1 MPATWKLR
9 EVLNE
14 RGFYHASE
22 ISRIVQDQTGYEL
35 SIQAVCDLLNRQ
47 PKMIRLETIQALCNA
62 FYFRLSDV
70 LEVVPIAS
78 QKRPKNMRNL
88 ERPGLQHVKVRKTNS
103 AGRAKR
109 ARDAGA
115 SANIRKM
122 DFAAFYPNA
131 REFSSDS

>member
-35 SIQAVCDLLNRQ
+35 SIQAVCDLLNTE
-47 PKMIRLETIQALCNA
+47 PKMIRIVTIQAFCDA
-62 FYFRLSDV
+62 FYFRLGDV
-70 LEVVPIAS
+70 LDVLPSAAE
-78 QKRPKNMRNL
+78 KR
-88 ERPGLQHVKVRKTNS
+88 RKRIGNQ
-103 AGRAKR
+103 
-109 ARDAGA
+109 
-115 SANIRKM
+115 

-131 REFSSDS
+131 RDYSSES